1 MTKRVLIAEDEESIV
16 ASLEFLMRK
25 CGYETRVARDGESAV
40 GCLADFRPDLVVL
53 DIMLP
58 GRSGFEICR
67 SIRADAGLQAT
78 RVLMLTAKGGA
89 GEVAKGLAAG
99 ADDYMSKPFATKELV
114 ARARALLGD
123 AVPEVPR
130 S

>member
-25 CGYETRVARDGESAV
+25 SGYETRVARDGAIALA
-40 GCLADFRPDLVVL
+40 CLADFRPDLVLL

-67 SIRADAGLQAT
+67 AIRSDARLQAT
-78 RVLMLTAKGGA
+78 RVLMLTARGDA
-89 GEVAKGLAAG
+89 AEVAKGLAAG
-99 ADDYMSKPFATKELV
+99 ADDYMSKPFATRELV

-123 AVPEVPR
+123 AVPETPR
-130 S
+130 P

>member
-16 ASLEFLMRK
+16 ASLEFLMRS
-25 CGYETRVARDGESAV
+25 CGYEIRVARDGEIALA
-40 GCLADFRPDLVVL
+40 CLAAFRPDLVLL

-67 SIRADAGLQAT
+67 SIRADARLQAT
-78 RVLMLTAKGGA
+78 RVLMLTAKGGG
-89 GEVAKGLAAG
+89 GEVAKGMAAG

-123 AVPEVPR
+123 PAPDLPR
-130 S
+130 P

>member
-25 CGYETRVARDGESAV
+25 CGYETRVARDGEIAV

-58 GRSGFEICR
+58 GRSGFEICGAIR
-67 SIRADAGLQAT
+67 SDARLRAT
-78 RVLMLTAKGGA
+78 RVLMLTAKGDA
-89 GEVAKGLAAG
+89 AEVAKGRAAG

-114 ARARALLGD
+114 ARARILLGD
-123 AVPEVPR
+123 AVPEIPR